1 MLKLRLLMEI
11 FARESYN
18 FIIANILRSTPP
30 KTCVA
35 GQEKEHF
42 ENEFKMLKKPY
53 KTKKNEQSE
62 DCSFLVRV

>member
-1 MLKLRLLMEI
+1 LR
-11 FARESYN
+11 N
-18 FIIANILRSTPP
+18 TLRSTPP

-53 KTKKNEQSE
+53 KTKKNEQSF
-62 DCSFLVRV
+62 DCSFLV